1 MKQKIPLEKATEEI
15 DGWLDRKKIYPSARE
30 ECSDQIDT
38 LVEAI
43 SLGDLSL
50 NDKGEFKHELLFPL
64 KEEQALTQLEYKAR
78 LNDRMLEPY
87 LKGIKAGDGVA
98 RIVAY
103 LACLT
108 SQAKGIIK
116 ALDTADR
123 KITNAIVI
131 FFIS

>member
-15 DGWLDRKKIYPSARE
+15 DGWLDRKKIFPSVRE
-30 ECSDQIDT
+30 ESRDAIEV

-43 SLGDLSL
+43 SLGYLSL
-50 NDKGEFKHELLFPL
+50 NDKGEFKQELLFPL
-64 KEEQALTQLEYKAR
+64 KEEQAVDHLDFKSR

-87 LKGIKAGDGVA
+87 LKGVKMGNGDA
-98 RIVAY
+98 RIIAY

-108 SQAKGIIK
+108 GQAKGIIK

-131 FFIS
+131 FFVS

>member
-1 MKQKIPLEKATEEI
+1 MKQKVTIEKATEEI
-15 DGWLDRKKIYPSARE
+15 DGWLDKKKIFPSARE
-30 ECSDQIDT
+30 ELKDAIEI

-43 SLGDLSL
+43 SLGFLSL
-50 NDKGEFKHELLFPL
+50 NDKGEFSQELLFPL
-64 KEEQALTQLEYKAR
+64 KEEQALTHLEYKAR
-78 LNDRMLEPY
+78 LNDRLLEPH
-87 LKGIKAGDGVA
+87 LKGVKAGQADA

-108 SQAKGIIK
+108 GQAKGIIK

-123 KITNAIVI
+123 KITNSIVI

>member
-1 MKQKIPLEKATEEI
+1 MKQKVQLEQAVEEI
-15 DGWLDRKKIYPSARE
+15 DGWLDRKKIFPSARE
-30 ECSDQIDT
+30 ELKDAIEI

-43 SLGDLSL
+43 SLGYLSL
-50 NDKGEFKHELLFPL
+50 NDKGEFKQELLFPL
-64 KEEQALTQLEYKAR
+64 KEEQALTHLDYKSR
-78 LNDRMLEPY
+78 LNDRMLEPH
-87 LKGIKAGDGVA
+87 LKGVKAGNGDA

-108 SQAKGIIK
+108 GQAKGIIK

-131 FFIS
+131 FFVS